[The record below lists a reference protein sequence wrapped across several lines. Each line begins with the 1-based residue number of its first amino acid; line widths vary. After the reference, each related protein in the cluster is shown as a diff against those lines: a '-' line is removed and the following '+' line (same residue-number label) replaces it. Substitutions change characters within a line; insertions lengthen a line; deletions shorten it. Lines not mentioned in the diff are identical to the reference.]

1 MAILKMKKLRLLAVR
16 ADKEELLRELIRH
29 GCVEFSE
36 LEGKIQG
43 SEVEEILHRESSD
56 IASLKSRQT
65 SLNHAIELLDRYAPK
80 KGKMLSAKPELE
92 DRVLLDD
99 TGMSGAVKVAET
111 IEGYDARTKRISAE
125 ESRERS
131 VIESLQPWLDL
142 DMPLNT
148 EGTERCSVLIGS
160 IPTRVDLAEVSA
172 ALEAV
177 DEESELFCIRVAANT
192 VSSGL
197 RRRENSDS

>member
-16 ADKEELLRELIRH
+16 ADKEELLKELIRH

-36 LEGKIQG
+36 LEGKVQG
-43 SEVEEILHRESSD
+43 SEVEGILHRESAD

-99 TGMSGAVKVAET
+99 TGMSGAVKIAEA
-111 IEGYDARTKRISAE
+111 IEGYDARIKRISAE

-177 DEESELFCIRVAANT
+177 DEESELFCIREEKKERFFVL
-192 VSSGL
+192 VCL
-197 RRRENSDS
+197 R